1 MKRHGIKYYDG
12 GVELLQS
19 ELLPMFGIIRYILVH
34 YNHFYLACN
43 VLHTVC
49 FNSHFHAYEVS
60 NNTDYT
66 LCTHSDLVDPYVLSV
81 YTLSTLSTC
90 SIPMKYHIIENN

>member
-1 MKRHGIKYYDG
+1 MKYYDG
-12 GVELLQS
+12 GVVLLQS
-19 ELLPMFGIIRYILVH
+19 QLLPLFGKIRDILVH
-34 YNHFYLACN
+34 RNHFYFACN

-60 NNTDYT
+60 NSKEYT

-81 YTLSTLSTC
+81 YTLSSFSTC
-90 SIPMKYHIIENN
+90 FIPMKYHIIENI